1 MKASEIV
8 TRILLIR
15 HGEAAKGPGIADP
28 VLTELGHHQARK
40 LAEQLAESAPLALV
54 SSPKLRAQQTA
65 QPIADKWRQSIA
77 IEEAVI
83 EIPSP
88 EGIALADRVTWLRTL
103 LDSEWDDNSPQ
114 IADWRKRSMHFLQ
127 QLQQDTAIFCHFM
140 VINSVVAQIRGD
152 RRVQQF
158 RPDYASV
165 TELALDN
172 GELTIQRLGRE
183 KSSRIL

>member
-1 MKASEIV
+1 M
-8 TRILLIR
+8 TRILLVR
-15 HGEAAKGPGIADP
+15 HGEAAKAPGVADP
-28 VLTELGHHQARK
+28 GLTDLGHQQAQE

-65 QPIADKWRQSIA
+65 RPIAERWQQSLA

-88 EGIALADRVTWLRTL
+88 EGVQLSERIDWLRTL
-103 LDSEWDDNSPQ
+103 LDSEWDSSGPQ
-114 IADWRKRSMHFLQ
+114 IAEWRERTMQYLLQ
-127 QLQQDTAIFCHFM
+127 LEQDTAIFCHYI

-158 RPDYASV
+158 RPDYTSV
-165 TELALDN
+165 TELLLID
-172 GELTIQRLGRE
+172 GKLSIRQLGRE
-183 KSSRIL
+183 RGSRIL